1 MPEDARTVSVS
12 GRGEVAV
19 PPDVATVTLGVEI
32 TSMSTDAALRASNE
46 IITKVTA
53 ALRDIGIAED
63 DITLG
68 WFSVRT
74 VFDHVDGR
82 RELRGYA
89 VSHDITVKVRDI
101 DRTGAVLSTAV
112 NAGAT
117 EVKGLRFSVADP
129 SPATD
134 RARERAFADA
144 RHKAE
149 ELARL
154 AGVALGAVRSMSEQS
169 YEPVPV
175 ERREFMRYSL
185 AESAAPPPDVP
196 INPGD
201 TTFSVDVQVVWDLA

>member
-1 MPEDARTVSVS
+1 MAESERTVSVS

-19 PPDVATVTLGVEI
+19 PPDTGTVNLGVEI

-74 VFDHVDGR
+74 VYDHVDGR
-82 RELRGYA
+82 RILRGYS

-117 EVKGLRFSVADP
+117 EVKGLRFSVEDP

-154 AGVALGAVRSMSEQS
+154 AGVGLGDVRSMSEES
-169 YEPVPV
+169 YTPVPV
-175 ERREFMRYSL
+175 ERREFARYAL
-185 AESAAPPPDVP
+185 AESSMPPDVP

-201 TTFSVDVQVVWDLA
+201 TTFSVTLQLVWELA